1 MLMFAIGFISAWVAL
16 AVLAFVSSE
25 YGDQAVTL
33 FDGISSTILTLPL
46 LPLFAIVKYI
56 VGPIYRKIK
65 KKK

>member
-1 MLMFAIGFISAWVAL
+1 MLMFAIGFISAWLAL

-33 FDGISSTILTLPL
+33 FDGVSSTILCLPL
-46 LPLFAIVKYI
+46 IPFTMFIKYVI
-56 VGPIYRKIK
+56 GPIYRKIK